1 MGFLSLQG
9 QPEAPA
15 PRLTRAEAL
24 FVSLGVHLLI
34 LLLSL
39 YLPGWLPDSVLAF
52 LSVRP
57 PRSAAAE
64 APDTANPEVAKPP
77 PIPLR
82 FAYVKIPD
90 DTGVEANP
98 RARLSSDLTR
108 LARQEVST
116 PPDAQRLSHDPH
128 SEGDTIDRV
137 VPDPARPEGPESPA
151 PVQEALP
158 PGDLPEEAE
167 AAGAPAEQPEVSG
180 TEAGSGPLEETT
192 GRLAERRPVS
202 SGDGRPP
209 AGDEAGVTG
218 SSSQAEDLKR
228 VITDI
233 KAGEFKFRFD
243 NPAYLR
249 GGDYGTMSFDTQE
262 FPWGDYARQIYVAI
276 RNNWLARIPLAAREG
291 IAGWVCQRFVIARA
305 GDVVEVRVVRPSSVP
320 PFDKAAASAIQASSP
335 LPPLPE
341 AFPANSEGV
350 TFCFF
355 YNMYPEE
362 AG

>member
-1 MGFLSLQG
+1 MGFLSLRE

-52 LSVRP
+52 LSARP
-57 PRSAAAE
+57 ARSAAAE
-64 APDTANPEVAKPP
+64 ALDAANREAAKPP
-77 PIPLR
+77 PIPLK

-90 DTGVEANP
+90 DTGIEANP
-98 RARLSSDLTR
+98 RARLASDLTR
-108 LARQEVST
+108 LARQEVPT
-116 PPDAQRLSHDPH
+116 PPDAQRLSNDPH

-137 VPDPARPEGPESPA
+137 VPDPARPEGPESPE
-151 PVQEALP
+151 PVQEATP
-158 PGDLPEEAE
+158 PEDLPGEAE
-167 AAGAPAEQPEVSG
+167 GA
-180 TEAGSGPLEETT
+180 GPLKESGIEPGPGLLGETP
-192 GRLAERRPVS
+192 GRLAERPPVP

-209 AGDEAGVTG
+209 AGDVAGESG
-218 SSSQAEDLKR
+218 SSSQSEGLKR
-228 VITDI
+228 AITDI

-249 GGDYGTMSFDTQE
+249 AGDYGTMSFDTQE

-291 IAGWVCQRFVIARA
+291 ISGWVCQRFVIARA

-320 PFDKAAASAIQASSP
+320 PFDNAAASAIRASSP

-341 AFPANSEGV
+341 EFPASREGV